1 MKHKRGF
8 TLIELMI
15 VVVVIAV
22 LATIALSAY
31 NKQVRKSRRA
41 DAKQTLSDT
50 TLRQEKW
57 RANHIKYFGTDSVA
71 ADVTAF
77 GALATSSYYNI
88 SITTAESPTDY
99 TATAVPKPGTDQAKD
114 TCGTLS
120 VVMASG
126 VLSKCP
132 GSATACGSNTTA
144 GCW

>member
-1 MKHKRGF
+1 MKRKRGF

-22 LATIALSAY
+22 LATIALTAY

-41 DAKQTLSDT
+41 DAKQVLSDT
-50 TLRQEKW
+50 ALRQEKF
-57 RANHIKYFGTDSVA
+57 RANHVKYFGTDTTLP
-71 ADVTAF
+71 ADIAAF
-77 GALATSSYYNI
+77 GTLATSSYYNV

-99 TATAVPKPGTDQAKD
+99 TATAVPKPGTDQTKD

-120 VVMASG
+120 VQMASG
-126 VLSKCP
+126 VLSKLP
-132 GSATACGSNTTA
+132 VTV

>member
-1 MKHKRGF
+1 MNRKRGF

-41 DAKQTLSDT
+41 DAKQVLSDT
-50 TLRQEKW
+50 ALRQEKW
-57 RANHIKYFGTDSVA
+57 RANHVKYLGADSA
-71 ADVTAF
+71 AGDISTF
-77 GALATSSYYNI
+77 GALSTSSYYNV
-88 SITTAESPTDY
+88 SITTNESPTAY

-114 TCGTLS
+114 TCGTLR
-120 VVMASG
+120 VQMASG
-126 VLSKCP
+126 VLSKLP
-132 GSATACGSNTTA
+132 TTV